1 MSVGKRTDMKT
12 LIVFNHPHEG
22 SYCTSILHAVEKGLK
37 AGGHP
42 CRIINLDKD
51 GFDPVMRSKDLKAF
65 AMAGKDMDDA
75 LLEVDPLVMK
85 YKENLEWAE
94 HLVMIFPIWWMTS
107 PAMTKGF
114 IDKVIFP
121 AVAYNM
127 VKGRLVSRLPVRK
140 VTVITTMNTPSDIY
154 KEMFDNSIEGS
165 MIKGTFRQIGIED
178 VGWISLNGVKQAG
191 QEQRIEW
198 LIQVYEYFRG
208 KRSKMASR
216 ANRPMING

>member
-22 SYCTSILHAVEKGLK
+22 SYCTSILHAAEKGLK

-140 VTVITTMNTPSDIY
+140 VTVSTTMNTPSDIY

>member
-22 SYCTSILHAVEKGLK
+22 SYCTSILHAAEKGLK

-85 YKENLEWAE
+85 YKEDLEWAVE
-94 HLVMIFPIWWMTS
+94 CS
-107 PAMTKGF
+107 K
-114 IDKVIFP
+114 
-121 AVAYNM
+121 
-127 VKGRLVSRLPVRK
+127 RVSRRCRLYLQPEWSV
-140 VTVITTMNTPSDIY
+140 Y
-154 KEMFDNSIEGS
+154 DNIVPIIVEWVKSNPEWNISI
-165 MIKGTFRQIGIED
+165 
-178 VGWISLNGVKQAG
+178 QAHKFM
-191 QEQRIEW
+191 RI
-198 LIQVYEYFRG
+198 
-208 KRSKMASR
+208 
-216 ANRPMING
+216 P

>member
-22 SYCTSILHAVEKGLK
+22 SYCTSILHAAGKGLK

>member
-22 SYCTSILHAVEKGLK
+22 SYCTSILHAAEKGLK
-37 AGGHP
+37 TGGHP

-178 VGWISLNGVKQAG
+178 VGWISLNGVKQAD

>member
-22 SYCTSILHAVEKGLK
+22 SYCTSILHAAGKGLK

-178 VGWISLNGVKQAG
+178 VGWISLNGVKQAD
-191 QEQRIEW
+191 QQQRIEW

>member
-22 SYCTSILHAVEKGLK
+22 SYCTSILHAAEKGLK
-37 AGGHP
+37 AGAHTF
-42 CRIINLDKD
+42 RIINLDRD
-51 GFDPVMRSKDLKAF
+51 GFDPVMRAKDLKAF

-75 LLEVDPLVMK
+75 LLDVDPLVMK
-85 YKENLEWAE
+85 YKEDLEWAE
-94 HLVMIFPIWWMTS
+94 HLVIIFPIWWMTS

-121 AVAYNM
+121 SVAYNM
-127 VKGRLVSRLPVRK
+127 VKGKLVSRIPVKK
-140 VTVITTMNTPSDIY
+140 VTVITTMNTPAEIY

-165 MIKGTFRQIGIED
+165 MLNGTFRQIGIED
-178 VGWISLNGVKQAG
+178 VEWISLNGVKQAD

-198 LIQVYEYFRG
+198 LTQIYEYFRG
-208 KRSKMASR
+208 KRSRMASR
-216 ANRPMING
+216 ANEPMING

>member
-22 SYCTSILHAVEKGLK
+22 SYCTSILHAAEKGLK

-127 VKGRLVSRLPVRK
+127 VKG
-140 VTVITTMNTPSDIY
+140 
-154 KEMFDNSIEGS
+154 
-165 MIKGTFRQIGIED
+165 TFRQIGIED

>member
-22 SYCTSILHAVEKGLK
+22 SYCTSILHAAEKGLK

-85 YKENLEWAE
+85 YKEDLEWAE

>member
-22 SYCTSILHAVEKGLK
+22 SYCTSILHAAEKGLK

-85 YKENLEWAE
+85 YKEDLEWAE

-121 AVAYNM
+121 AIAYTM
-127 VKGRLVSRLPVRK
+127 EDGRLKSRLPLER
-140 VTVITTMNTPSDIY
+140 VTIITTMNTPAEAYRD
-154 KEMFDNSIEGS
+154 MFNNALEGS
-165 MIKGTFRQIGIED
+165 LINGTFKKIGIED
-178 VGWISLNGVKQAG
+178 VRWISLNEVRQASD
-191 QEQRIEW
+191 ELRKSWLTHIE
-198 LIQVYEYFRG
+198 ETFAR
-208 KRSKMASR
+208 R
-216 ANRPMING
+216 